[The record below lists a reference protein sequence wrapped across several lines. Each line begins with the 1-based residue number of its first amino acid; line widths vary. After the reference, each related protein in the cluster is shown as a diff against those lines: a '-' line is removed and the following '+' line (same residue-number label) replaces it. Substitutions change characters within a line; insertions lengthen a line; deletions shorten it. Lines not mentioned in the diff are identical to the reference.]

1 MEENYFA
8 TSRNGHEL
16 KDMYDPETN
25 TLDIRSNGLYPSNVL
40 SNLCSNAFVFDGV
53 ECGSMEG
60 FLQSLK
66 YKDVERQRQICAMK
80 GGEAKKYS
88 TTAWQKDQ
96 ILWWKGQAI
105 NRQELYEYSEFLKSA
120 YQTLFEQNERF
131 RKALLQTRGME
142 LTHKGGNG
150 DCEKTVLTFWE
161 FTMLLTDLRDFYADL
176 YLERQ
181 LYRSGII
188 KELGVGKIDCDA
200 RGLWFGIPPL
210 ELSDWKLVV
219 RTDAFQTV
227 REDEALIIDSYSKG
241 LKVESITVTENMSG
255 IEIVLN
261 PLPLEHVQ
269 DLHILAT
276 NFCGEFY
283 VKFFVRRSYS
293 SRDFELDT
301 FDYIYK

>member
-40 SNLCSNAFVFDGV
+40 SNLCSNAFIFDGV

-66 YKDVERQRQICAMK
+66 YKDEDRQRQICAMK
-80 GGEAKKYS
+80 GGEAKKHS
-88 TTAWQKDQ
+88 TTVWQKDQ

-105 NRQELYEYSEFLKSA
+105 NRQELAEYWEFLEKA
-120 YQTLFEQNERF
+120 YQAMFDQNESF

-142 LTHKGGNG
+142 LTHESGNG
-150 DCEKTVLTFWE
+150 DCEKTVLTCWE
-161 FTMLLTDLRDFYADL
+161 FTQFLTDLRDFYADL

-200 RGLWFGIPPL
+200 RGLWFGITPL

-261 PLPLEHVQ
+261 PLPLENVQ

-283 VKFFVRRSYS
+283 VKFYVRRLYS
-293 SRDFELDT
+293 SRDLELDT

>member
-40 SNLCSNAFVFDGV
+40 SNLCNNAFVFEGV

-66 YKDVERQRQICAMK
+66 CKDEERQRQICAMK
-80 GGEAKKYS
+80 GGEAKKHS

-105 NRQELYEYSEFLKSA
+105 NRQDIGEYQEFLEKA
-120 YQTLFEQNERF
+120 YQAMFEQNERF

-142 LTHKGGNG
+142 LTHESGNG
-150 DCEKTVLTFWE
+150 DCEKTILTCWE
-161 FTMLLTDLRDFYADL
+161 FTMLLTELRDSYANL
-176 YLERQ
+176 YLQRQ
-181 LYRSGII
+181 LYCKGII
-188 KELGVGKIDCDA
+188 KELGFGKVESKA
-200 RGLWFGIPPL
+200 NGIHFKFPAFDF
-210 ELSDWKLVV
+210 SDWKIVV
-219 RTDAFQTV
+219 HTNASLRNKEEEKQ
-227 REDEALIIDSYSKG
+227 IIESYSTG
-241 LKVESITVTENMSG
+241 LKVESITTG
-255 IEIVLN
+255 QKYDEIVLN
-261 PLPLEHVQ
+261 PMPLEEGQ
-269 DLHILAT
+269 NQYLLAT
-276 NFCGEFY
+276 NFVGEFY
-283 VKFFVRRSYS
+283 VEFFVRVHKSV
-293 SRDFELDT
+293 DIELDT